1 MNGAFCACW
10 LAMLEV
16 ISREE
21 SKLYLKTSISDH
33 FVIYTDRRKLIF
45 SVSVWFIYI
54 PKQLFTLVL
63 VKVMEIYLYI
73 WWITV
78 NDWVDHRF
86 VSYLKS
92 ILCKAFETG
101 IFNWMSKE
109 IKYWTRLVCLVSIF
123 WCNSFYYRG
132 LKQSTEE
139 CPVRM
144 EDYWSTFGNCRVT
157 NLTV

>member
-1 MNGAFCACW
+1 MVLFVHADWLCWRW
-10 LAMLEV
+10 LAEK
-16 ISREE
+16 SQNCT
-21 SKLYLKTSISDH
+21 SKLQFLTILWYIQTEENWFFQFQCSSY
-33 FVIYTDRRKLIF
+33 IYQNR
-45 SVSVWFIYI
+45 
-54 PKQLFTLVL
+54 FTLML

-92 ILCKAFETG
+92 ILCKAFETV

-109 IKYWTRLVCLVSIF
+109 IKYWTRLVRLVSIG
-123 WCNSFYYRG
+123 WCNSFYYWG

>member
-1 MNGAFCACW
+1 
-10 LAMLEV
+10 MLEV

-78 NDWVDHRF
+78 ND
-86 VSYLKS
+86 
-92 ILCKAFETG
+92 
-101 IFNWMSKE
+101 
-109 IKYWTRLVCLVSIF
+109 
-123 WCNSFYYRG
+123 
-132 LKQSTEE
+132 
-139 CPVRM
+139 
-144 EDYWSTFGNCRVT
+144 
-157 NLTV
+157 